1 MSARENVH
9 NRMIFSPVKEGSP
22 SNSDLLT
29 TLCAEERAKALKEVW
44 DRTQGEQMPMG
55 FLAWLAVNAEKP
67 R

>member
-1 MSARENVH
+1 MNAREELEAWA
-9 NRMIFSPVKEGSP
+9 REEYTLDLPEGFHR
-22 SNSDLLT
+22 LLD